1 MKKLI
6 LLLSLG
12 LSLHSYAQQ
21 NKIDAQ
27 LKMWVNNPQLLIK
40 EQPGLYKNGH
50 VNDVMISLIF
60 KSSSANA
67 AALVKKHGGKLYSS
81 LGSIHTAEIPLK
93 QILAF
98 AAQPE
103 INKIESSQPIEVY
116 NDKGIQLIKADSVH
130 HGFLPDQVKYSG
142 KDVLVGIVDT
152 GIDFL
157 HPDFMQK
164 DDSTKSRITAIWD
177 QTALNGT
184 PPAGY
189 TYGAAWDAAQIQ
201 AALSNPSLVSERD
214 YSGHGTHVTGTSA
227 GLRGLAFNADIVSV
241 KTPLVS
247 NGDYRFSTSAKTLDA
262 VKFIYD
268 KAVQRQQACVVNMSL
283 GFNFGAPHDGTS
295 LFEQGLDYLM
305 QSRWGF
311 VVCASAGNEGRDFS
325 HHGDYAVAND
335 SVWTYI
341 NALNGC
347 TWYGVNNSSQDNSL
361 YISVSMDS
369 AAASFTGSGITYQK
383 PVFQTQWMNINDI
396 RSSLQPLSYPILYGN
411 GDTASILTISAS
423 SYDSARTEWY
433 VYTRDHNLVSTTAG
447 KTTVNLFKIAFRGSG
462 KFHAW
467 IQALNGLGT
476 NLSSFN
482 AATDARFK
490 ASDNKYVI
498 GIPGTGK
505 NVLTVGAFIN
515 KRNFTDLHGATQQ
528 GLNTSNG
535 LSGGLAFFSSN
546 GPTTDGRIKPDISA
560 PGLNVASSRSRDS
573 EIDSSRMTDMNTIV
587 FSGTSMSCP
596 MTTGAVALLLE
607 KYRFADYAEVK
618 TALTLTAVKDNLVT
632 GTLPNNIWGYGKL
645 NIFAAM
651 KQPVT
656 GMNEPLSTD
665 KNGII
670 VYPNPSSTNVT
681 FRFQQK
687 VDAGSLSITD
697 ITGKM
702 CYQSSGLLKPV
713 DVSLWKKGIY
723 FYQVISLDNNI
734 YTGKL
739 IINP

>member
-6 LLLSLG
+6 LVLG
-12 LSLHSYAQQ
+12 LALSVHSYAQQ

-27 LKMWVNNPQLLIK
+27 LKMWVNNPQLLVK
-40 EQPGLYKNGH
+40 EQPGLFKNGP

-60 KSSSANA
+60 KTSSANA
-67 AALVKKHGGKLYSS
+67 ESLVKKSGGRLYSA
-81 LGSIHTAEIPLK
+81 LGSIYTAEIPLK

-103 INKIESSQPIEVY
+103 ISKIESSQPVEVY
-116 NDKGIQLIKADSVH
+116 NDKGMQLIKADSVH
-130 HGFLPDQVKYSG
+130 NGFLPDQVKYSG

-164 DDSTKSRITAIWD
+164 NDSTKTRITAIWD
-177 QTALNGT
+177 QTAVSGI

-189 TYGAAWDAAQIQ
+189 TYGAAWNAAQIQ
-201 AALSNPSLVSERD
+201 AALSDPSLVSERD

-227 GLRGLAFNADIVSV
+227 GLRGLAYDAGIISV

-247 NGDYRFSTSAKTLDA
+247 NGDYKFSTSAKTLDA

-268 KAVQRQQACVVNMSL
+268 KAVERQQACVVNMSL

-325 HHGDYAVAND
+325 HHGDYQVTND

-341 NALNGC
+341 NSLNGC
-347 TWYGVNNSSQDNSL
+347 TWYGVNHSSQDDSL

-369 AAASFTGSGITYQK
+369 AAASFSGSGITYQK
-383 PVFQTQWMNINDI
+383 PVFQSAWMNINAI
-396 RSSLQPLSYPILYGN
+396 RSSLQPISYPILYGN
-411 GDTASILTISAS
+411 GDTASVLTISAS

-433 VYTRDHNLVSTTAG
+433 VYTRDNNLVSTTAG
-447 KTTVNLFKIAFRGSG
+447 KTTVNLFKIAFKGSG

-476 NLSSFN
+476 NLATFN
-482 AATDARFK
+482 AATNARFK
-490 ASDNKYVI
+490 PSDNKYVI

-515 KRNFTDLHGATQQ
+515 KQNYVDLYGVTQP
-528 GLNTSNG
+528 GLNTSNAKT
-535 LSGGLAFFSSN
+535 GGLAFFSSN
-546 GPTTDGRIKPDISA
+546 GPTTDGRIKPDITA
-560 PGLNVASSRSRDS
+560 PGLNVASSKSHDS
-573 EIDSSRMTDMNTIV
+573 EMDSSRMTDLNTIV

-596 MTTGAVALLLE
+596 MTTGAVALLLQ

-618 TALTLTAVKDNLVT
+618 TALTSTAVKDNFVS

-651 KQPVT
+651 KLPVT
-656 GMNEPLSTD
+656 GMNEMAPGN
-665 KNGII
+665 KNGVI
-670 VYPNPSSTNVT
+670 VYPNPSATTIT
-681 FRFQQK
+681 FK
-687 VDAGSLSITD
+687 VEENINDGNLSVID
-697 ITGKM
+697 ITGKS
-702 CYQSSGLLKPV
+702 CYESSDLLKPV
-713 DVSLWKKGIY
+713 DVSSWSKGLY
-723 FYQVISLDNNI
+723 FYIISGTNRSAN
-734 YTGKL
+734 GKF
-739 IINP
+739 IVK

>member
-6 LLLSLG
+6 LAFGLILSVC
-12 LSLHSYAQQ
+12 SYAQQ
-21 NKIDAQ
+21 NKLDAQ
-27 LKMWVNNPQLLIK
+27 LKMWVNNPQALAK
-40 EQPGLYKNGH
+40 EQPGLFKNGSTS
-50 VNDVMISLIF
+50 DVMISLIF
-60 KSSSANA
+60 KASSSNA
-67 AALVKKHGGKLYSS
+67 EALVKQYGGHINSS
-81 LGSIHTAEIPLK
+81 LGSIYTAEIPLK

-98 AAQPE
+98 AARPE
-103 INKIESSQPIEVY
+103 ISKIESSQPVEVY
-116 NDKGIQLIKADSVH
+116 NDKGMQLIKADSVQK
-130 HGFLPDQVKYSG
+130 GFLPEQVKYSG

-164 DDSTKSRITAIWD
+164 DDSTKTRITAIWD

-201 AALSNPSLVSERD
+201 AALNNPSLVTERD

-227 GLRGLAFNADIVSV
+227 GLRGIAFNADIITV

-325 HHGDYAVAND
+325 HHGDYAITSD
-335 SVWTYI
+335 SIWTYI
-341 NALNGC
+341 NSLNGC
-347 TWYGVNNSSQDNSL
+347 TWYGVNNSSQDDSL

-383 PVFQTQWMNINDI
+383 PVFQTPWMNINAI
-396 RSSLQPLSYPILYGN
+396 RSSLQPISYPVLYGN
-411 GDTASILTISAS
+411 GDTASIVTITAA

-447 KTTVNLFKIAFRGSG
+447 KATVNLFKIAFKGSG

-467 IQALNGLGT
+467 IQALNGLGV
-476 NLSSFN
+476 NLATFN
-482 AATDARFK
+482 ASTNARFK

-515 KRNFTDLHGATQQ
+515 KRNYTNLYGTVQL
-528 GLNTSNG
+528 GLNTNDANT
-535 LSGGLAFFSSN
+535 GGLAYFSSN

-560 PGLNVASSRSRDS
+560 PGLNVASSKSRDS
-573 EIDSSRMTDMNTIV
+573 EMDSSRMTDMNTIV

-607 KYRFADYAEVK
+607 KYRFANYAKVK
-618 TALTLTAVKDNLVT
+618 TALTSTAVKDNFVS

-651 KQPVT
+651 KLPVT
-656 GMNEPLSTD
+656 GMSEAVTKD
-665 KNGII
+665 KNGVT
-670 VYPNPSSTNVT
+670 VYPNPSSTSIT
-681 FRFQQK
+681 FKTEEK
-687 VDAGSLSITD
+687 VNGSSLSIID
-697 ITGKM
+697 ITGKV
-702 CYQSSGLLKPV
+702 CYQSNDLIKPV
-713 DVSLWKKGIY
+713 DVSAWKKGIY
-723 FYQVISLDNNI
+723 FFVISTADRSLN
-734 YTGKL
+734 GKF
-739 IINP
+739 IVQ

>member
-6 LLLSLG
+6 LVLG
-12 LSLHSYAQQ
+12 LALSVHSYAQQ
-21 NKIDAQ
+21 NKLDAQ
-27 LKMWVNNPQLLIK
+27 LKMWVNNPQMLAK
-40 EQPGLYKNGH
+40 EQPGLFKNGP

-60 KSSSANA
+60 KTSSPNA
-67 AALVKKHGGKLYSS
+67 AAMVKQYGGRIYSS
-81 LGSIHTAEIPLK
+81 LGSIYTAEIPLK
-93 QILAF
+93 QIMAF
-98 AAQPE
+98 ATQRE
-103 INKIESSQPIEVY
+103 ISKIESSQPVEVY
-116 NDKGIQLIKADSVH
+116 NDKGMQLIKADSVQK
-130 HGFLPDQVKYSG
+130 GFLPEQVKYSG

-157 HPDFMQK
+157 NPDFMQK
-164 DDSTKSRITAIWD
+164 NDSTKTRIAAIWD

-227 GLRGLAFNADIVSV
+227 GLRGLAFNADIISV

-247 NGDYRFSTSAKTLDA
+247 NGDYKFSTSAKTLDA

-325 HHGDYAVAND
+325 HHGDYTVTSD

-341 NALNGC
+341 NSLNGC
-347 TWYGVNNSSQDNSL
+347 TWYGVNNSSQDDSL

-383 PVFQTQWMNINDI
+383 PVFQTQWMSINAI
-396 RSSLQPLSYPILYGN
+396 RSSLQPISYPVLYGN

-433 VYTRDHNLVSTTAG
+433 IYTRDQNLVSTTAG
-447 KTTVNLFKIAFRGSG
+447 KTTVNLFKIAFKGTG

-467 IQALNGLGT
+467 IQALNGLGV
-476 NLSSFN
+476 NLATFN
-482 AATDARFK
+482 AATNARFK

-498 GIPGTGK
+498 GIPGTAK

-515 KRNFTDLHGATQQ
+515 KRNYTNLYGTVQL
-528 GLNTSNG
+528 GLNTNDAPT
-535 LSGGLAFFSSN
+535 GGLAYFSSN
-546 GPTTDGRIKPDISA
+546 GPTTDGRIKPDIAA
-560 PGLNVASSRSRDS
+560 PGLNVASSKSHDS
-573 EIDSSRMTDMNTIV
+573 EMDSSRMTDLNTIV

-607 KYRFADYAEVK
+607 KYRFADYAKVK
-618 TALTLTAVKDNLVT
+618 AALTSTAVKDNFVS
-632 GTLPNNIWGYGKL
+632 GTLPNNVWGYGKL

-651 KQPVT
+651 KLPVT
-656 GMNEPLSTD
+656 GMNEMATRD
-665 KNGII
+665 KNRVI
-670 VYPNPSSTNVT
+670 VYPNPSSTSIT
-681 FRFQQK
+681 FK
-687 VDAGSLSITD
+687 TEEKINGGSLSVTD
-697 ITGKM
+697 ITGKV
-702 CYQSSGLLKPV
+702 CYQSNDLLQAV
-713 DVSLWKKGIY
+713 DVSAWNKGIY
-723 FYQVISLDNNI
+723 FFVISGTDRSLN
-734 YTGKL
+734 GKFVVQ
-739 IINP
+739 